1 MHAGVL
7 QNRLFFSRF
16 TSLQGPFQD
25 GFFLHGNHLR
35 DTLPMVA
42 SSTLSFTKHTFT
54 SLCQTSAQKPFAAYD
69 AYNAY
74 DGYDAYDAYNAYNT
88 YDAYDAYNA
97 YNTYNAYYVLK
108 SHNYRMLAVSGTLY
122 RLYANILR

>member
-1 MHAGVL
+1 MADNKPGSSLTCVASLFRFLVGPRLVRALVGSLSLMHAGVL

-54 SLCQTSAQKPFAAYD
+54 SLCQTSA
-69 AYNAY
+69 
-74 DGYDAYDAYNAYNT
+74 
-88 YDAYDAYNA
+88 
-97 YNTYNAYYVLK
+97 
-108 SHNYRMLAVSGTLY
+108 
-122 RLYANILR
+122 